1 MPASAR
7 PGAPA
12 NGSLPWVVSGRS
24 ADALRAQAERL
35 AQWLAARP
43 GLDPADAT
51 GRTLLRNTFTV
62 LGDTSVA
69 TVSGQAE
76 RSNLFASGTNTLTI
90 GAEYQHSRF
99 DSVNCFGDAPSLDVY
114 APVYGAAITRPDPY
128 ANTSTL
134 RGQSSAYAS
143 DRLRFDNGLVVSASG
158 RENVIHDDIHDR
170 LANSVT
176 KEDTNKFVWQ
186 GGLAFVGA
194 RGWVPHVSYT
204 ESFLPVS
211 GTDLSGHRYVPETG
225 QQYEAGLR
233 YQPAP
238 RGMVGATVFDLR
250 RQNVL
255 TPDPANPSG
264 QVQTGEVQSKGVE
277 LEAEEKLPVNLS
289 LTASYTY
296 QDVKITKSNASDVGR
311 RPPAIPTHM
320 TSAWLYQH
328 IRAGGPR
335 RDAAVGLGIRYQG
348 ATLDSSNTVQ
358 VDGVTLVDAV
368 GSYTINGV
376 RFAVNAQNLFNKT
389 FVAGCNT
396 GTCYYGRLRSLYLT
410 TTVGW

>member
-1 MPASAR
+1 MRHQYAAGYRLEHRFTGGWLLRQDTRYDHVSVDYADVF
-7 PGAPA
+7 GA
-12 NGSLPWVVSGRS
+12 
-24 ADALRAQAERL
+24 
-35 AQWLAARP
+35 

-62 LGDTSVA
+62 LGDTGVA

-76 RSNLFASGTNTLTI
+76 RSSLFASGKNTLTI
-90 GAEYQHSRF
+90 GAEYQRSRF
-99 DSVNCFGDAPSLDVY
+99 DSINGFGAAPSLDVY
-114 APVYGAAITRPDPY
+114 APVYGATITRPDPY

-134 RGQSSAYAS
+134 RSQSGVYAS

-170 LANSVT
+170 LANSLT
-176 KEDTNKFVWQ
+176 EEDTHKFAWQ

-194 RGWVPHVSYT
+194 GGWVPHVSYT

-211 GTDLSGHRYVPETG
+211 GTDLSGRRYVPETG

-233 YQPAP
+233 YQPT
-238 RGMVGATVFDLR
+238 RGGSVAATVFDLR

-255 TPDPANPSG
+255 TPDPANQAG
-264 QVQTGEVQSKGVE
+264 QVQTGEVRSKGVE
-277 LEAEEKLPVNLS
+277 LEAEEKLSINLS

-296 QDVKITKSNASDVGR
+296 QDVTITKSNAGDLGL

-320 TSAWLYQH
+320 ASTWLYQH
-328 IRAGGPR
+328 IRTGSPR
-335 RDAAVGLGIRYQG
+335 RDAAAGLGIRYQG
-348 ATLDSSNTVQ
+348 ATLDASNSVQ
-358 VDGVTLVDAV
+358 VPGVTLVDAV
-368 GSYTINGV
+368 GSYTIGDV
-376 RFAVNAQNLFNKT
+376 RFAVNAQNLLDKT
-389 FVAGCNT
+389 YVAGCNS
-396 GTCYYGRLRSLYLT
+396 GTCYYGRLRSLYVT